1 MIYIRKNGEKLEK
14 YEMVYDR
21 QKLEELMIKIAKNCG
36 ERHDV
41 KREMEFSYF
50 PKNNSW
56 RYDYILGDVEKTLAY
71 VENVKYKKNG
81 KRTTHWYEY
90 DEEVV
95 DLYDCN
101 FTLYFVPPIVDF
113 IKSLIECSEAS
124 IAALFNKDFSS
135 IEHLFTV
142 EEKIAYFNNILSKHQ
157 EELIKKRKEK
167 IEELSKK
174 CGDINSNSAKLIK
187 ELATIEKDS
196 RYAMKGIKYQY
207 DSYMEIKDLNKNQQ
221 PVEPY
226 IEELLSLIE
235 FRLVDTIELSEVQRI
250 NSFFTV
256 GTANIQN
263 SEVLKRVLKNSSN

>member
-1 MIYIRKNGEKLEK
+1 MIYIRKNGEVLEK
-14 YEMVYDR
+14 YEMVYDK
-21 QKLEELMIKIAKNCG
+21 QKLEELMIRIAKNCG
-36 ERHDV
+36 EIHDV

-50 PKNNSW
+50 PKENSW

-90 DEEVV
+90 DDEVV

-113 IKSLIECSEAS
+113 IKSLIEGSEAS
-124 IAALFNKDFSS
+124 IAALFNRDLSL
-135 IEHLFTV
+135 IENLPTV
-142 EEKIAYFNNILSKHQ
+142 EEKIAYYNGILSKHQ
-157 EELIKKRKEK
+157 EELIRKRKEK

-187 ELATIEKDS
+187 ELAALEKNS
-196 RYAMKGIKYQY
+196 RYAMKNIKFQY
-207 DSYMEIKDLNKNQQ
+207 DSYMGIRDLNKNQQ

-226 IEELLSLIE
+226 IEELLSLIK

-250 NSFFTV
+250 NSFFTA
-256 GTANIQN
+256 GCTNMQN
-263 SEVLKRVLKNSSN
+263 SEVLKRVLKNSNN

>member
-1 MIYIRKNGEKLEK
+1 MIYFRKNGEVLEK

-21 QKLEELMIKIAKNCG
+21 QKLEQLMIRIAKNCG

-50 PKNNSW
+50 PKDNSW

-71 VENVKYKKNG
+71 VENVHYKKNG

-90 DEEVV
+90 DDEVE

-113 IKSLIECSEAS
+113 IKSLIEGSETS
-124 IAALFNKDFSS
+124 IAALFNRNFSS
-135 IEHLFTV
+135 IEHLLTV
-142 EEKIAYFNNILSKHQ
+142 EEKIAYFNGILSKHQ
-157 EELIKKRKEK
+157 DDLIRKRKEK

-174 CGDINSNSAKLIK
+174 CEDININSAKLIK
-187 ELATIEKDS
+187 ELAALEKNS
-196 RYAMKGIKYQY
+196 RYAMKDIKYQY
-207 DSYMEIKDLNKNQQ
+207 DSYVEIRDLNKNQQ
-221 PVEPY
+221 PVEQY

-250 NSFFTV
+250 NLFFTV
-256 GTANIQN
+256 GYTNIQN
-263 SEVLKRVLKNSSN
+263 SEVLKKVLKNSSN

>member
-1 MIYIRKNGEKLEK
+1 MIYIRKNGEVLEK
-14 YEMVYDR
+14 YEMVYDK
-21 QKLEELMIKIAKNCG
+21 QKLEELMIRIAKNCG

-50 PKNNSW
+50 PKENSW

-81 KRTTHWYEY
+81 KTTTHWYEY
-90 DEEVV
+90 DDEVV

-113 IKSLIECSEAS
+113 IKSLIEGSEAS
-124 IAALFNKDFSS
+124 IAALFNRDLSS
-135 IEHLFTV
+135 IENLPTV
-142 EEKIAYFNNILSKHQ
+142 EEKIAYYNGILSKYQ
-157 EELIKKRKEK
+157 EELIRKRKEK

-187 ELATIEKDS
+187 ELAALEKNS
-196 RYAMKGIKYQY
+196 RYAMKNIKFQY
-207 DSYMEIKDLNKNQQ
+207 DSYMDIRDLNKNQQ
-221 PVEPY
+221 LVEPY
-226 IEELLSLIE
+226 IEELLSLIK

-250 NSFFTV
+250 NSFFTA
-256 GTANIQN
+256 GCTNMQN
-263 SEVLKRVLKNSSN
+263 SEVLKRVLKNSNN